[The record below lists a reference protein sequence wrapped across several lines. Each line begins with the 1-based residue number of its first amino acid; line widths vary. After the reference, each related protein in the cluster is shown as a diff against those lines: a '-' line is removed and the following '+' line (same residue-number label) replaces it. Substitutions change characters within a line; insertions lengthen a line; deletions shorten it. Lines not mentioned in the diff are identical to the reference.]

1 MFQIAAIAEMAP
13 RTSFEFV
20 ADGGKFV
27 QVRRYGY
34 EGWGISQ
41 RAENG
46 DYMIGCTVKRETIP
60 AAGVRDWNVATVV
73 GAGDDAEF
81 VDVDS
86 TRTVE
91 AALSSALAYVLA

>member
-1 MFQIAAIAEMAP
+1 
-13 RTSFEFV
+13 
-20 ADGGKFV
+20 
-27 QVRRYGY
+27 
-34 EGWGISQ
+34 
-41 RAENG
+41 
-46 DYMIGCTVKRETIP
+46 
-60 AAGVRDWNVATVV
+60 VATVV